1 MNVKVVS
8 SQLPLGFKINA
19 LKCGIK
25 KSRDLGLIY
34 SEVPA
39 TAVGFFTTNRIQAAP
54 LKLTRQHLK
63 NKKAQAI
70 IVNSGNANC
79 LTGKKGVKDATRMA
93 ELTAKQLGIDKE
105 GVLVASTGIIG
116 RKLPMEKIAR
126 VIPRLVK
133 GLGVRNLVSFSEA
146 IMTTDKSPKSISVKL
161 KMGKSVVTLT
171 GIAKGAGMISPKLAT
186 MLAFVITDAD
196 IDYLSLRKAFQEA
209 VTNSFNLITV
219 DGDMS
224 TNDTALI
231 LANGLAENPKLN
243 LGNKYFSLF
252 FEALNLICL
261 KLAKMIVS
269 DGEGAT
275 KVIKVCVRKA
285 KTFKEAKKIAF
296 KVANSN
302 LVKTAVNGADPNWGR
317 VAACVGASDV
327 DIDEDKMDL
336 YLGNKLVLSKGVPL
350 DNSYSHLRK
359 LLKKK
364 QVNIEMNLNKGK
376 AEACVLSCDLS
387 EEYVRLNRQYR
398 RQKTEDR

>member
-1 MNVKVVS
+1 MNMKVVS
-8 SQLPLGFKINA
+8 PQLPLGFKINA

-54 LKLTRQHLK
+54 LKITKQHLK

-79 LTGKKGVKDATRMA
+79 LTGKKGVKDATQMA

-116 RKLPMEKIAR
+116 RKLPIGKIVR
-126 VIPRLVK
+126 TVPTLVK
-133 GLGVRNLVSFSEA
+133 GLGIRNLVSFTEA

-161 KMGKSVVTLT
+161 KMGTSTVTLT

-209 VTNSFNLITV
+209 VANSFNLITV

-231 LANGLAENPKLN
+231 LANGLAENPKPN
-243 LGNKYFSLF
+243 LGNKYFSQF
-252 FEALNLICL
+252 SQALNFICL
-261 KLAKMIVS
+261 ELAKMIVA

-302 LVKTAVNGADPNWGR
+302 LVKAAVNGGDPNWGR
-317 VAACVGASDV
+317 VAAAVGASDV

-350 DNSYSHLRK
+350 NNSYSHLRR
-359 LLKKK
+359 LFRKK
-364 QVNIEMNLNKGK
+364 QVEVKIDLNKGK
-376 AEACVLSCDLS
+376 AQAYVLSCDLS
-387 EEYVRLNRQYR
+387 EEYVRLNARYELW
-398 RQKTEDR
+398 KK